1 MEHFYIF
8 KGVDDF
14 LEVTIVDK
22 GEQDEKQQIGRCQFF
37 LQSSPSF
44 LFSNF
49 EILYSDPGYLPH
61 FRTSIDLTELAREK
75 THNLWLKLK
84 DHVSGEF
91 NLPKIGKMKMSKMV
105 ISFNTLVQFLYTITF
120 VFAPIS
126 LLIRISF

>member
-1 MEHFYIF
+1 MTREN
-8 KGVDDF
+8 KTRSNKSAGV
-14 LEVTIVDK
+14 K
-22 GEQDEKQQIGRCQFF
+22 FF
-37 LQSSPSF
+37 FNQVLLSF
-44 LFSNF
+44 FSNF
-49 EILYSDPGYLPH
+49 EILYSDLPH

-91 NLPKIGKMKMSKMV
+91 DLPKIGKMKMSKMV